1 MVDTNASLADLLRN
15 RHAEIPLFIV
25 NMVNTDKFEGAGSE
39 AGKRLFR
46 EHLLYWWKLEDAGHL
61 LGAGPVDL
69 GQPNQEGFAVLIA
82 TSIAEALE
90 LARAEPF
97 HQAGWRRNTVRSWQL
112 NEGTLV
118 PTARSMWQEHVAKL

>member
-1 MVDTNASLADLLRN
+1 MVDTNATLADLLRS
-15 RHAEIPLFIV
+15 RHAEIPLFIL
-25 NMVNTDKFEGAGSE
+25 NMVNTDRFEGVATE

-46 EHLLYWWKLEDAGHL
+46 EHLLYWWKLEEGGHL

-69 GQPNQEGFAVLIA
+69 GQPNQEGFAVLMA
-82 TSIAEALE
+82 TSMAEALE

-118 PTARSMWQEHVAKL
+118 PTARSMWQGHTAKP